1 MAEFSIIEAFC
12 HGIGPD
18 HVETQL
24 SVGDDAA
31 VVAVPNGFELAVSVD
46 TMVSGVHF
54 YPDVDAAKLAH
65 KILAVNLS
73 DMAAMG
79 AEPKWA
85 TMALTVPELDNN
97 WFSQFSTSLRQIAN
111 RFGVQIIGG
120 DTTQGPLNLSMTI
133 MGLLPISQRL
143 CRSGAVIGDD
153 VYVSHYLGDAA
164 LGLALLQGE
173 TVLCE
178 ADRKHTVAALELPE
192 PRVELGR
199 ALLGVAHSC
208 LDISDGLVG
217 DLGHLCERSNVS
229 IEVDAA
235 LLPLSESYRAYV
247 ANGGNLDL
255 ALNGGD
261 DYELAFTASPD
272 QQQRMAAI
280 SKANDI
286 LLTRIGTV
294 VEPRDSRVAVSLDGL
309 NYRPANSFEHF
320 S

>member
-97 WFSQFSTSLRQIAN
+97 WFSQFSTSLKHMAN

-120 DTTQGPLNLSMTI
+120 DTTQGPLNLSITI

-143 CRSGAVIGDD
+143 CRSGAVVGDD

-173 TVLCE
+173 AVLCE
-178 ADRKHTVAALELPE
+178 ADQKHTVAALELPE

-217 DLGHLCERSNVS
+217 DLAHLCERSNVS

-272 QQQRMAAI
+272 QQQRVAAI

-294 VEPRDSRVAVSLDGL
+294 VEPGDGRVAVSLDGL

>member
-280 SKANDI
+280 SKVNDI